1 MGDNRLVAQRAR
13 ALLATLV
20 LLAAAGCSGGGDDEQ
35 TTAAPA
41 AEPEPRWVRL
51 QPGGETSCARGGIYS
66 FWVRRADPA
75 KLVIFFQG
83 GGGCW
88 NAETCA
94 PGSEWFDD
102 AVDEGDNPLYQRG
115 IFDFDRPENPFRDWS
130 FVFIPYCTGDLH
142 TGTREFDWGVFTVRH
157 FGRTNAEAALTRTF
171 ERFRDPRQVLVTG
184 CSAGS
189 VGAAVHAAR
198 VLATYRRADVAVL
211 GDSLTL
217 PFARPLDLSA
227 AGGPRGFSPESVVR
241 GLAEDHPQATLARFN
256 YAADAVQQRF
266 DTAIQPSRTPFEQ
279 RLRASE
285 TRLKGLP
292 NYRSY
297 LACGTEHC
305 VLPDEAFYSLTV
317 DGARIRDWTADLA
330 AGEDVACPTCRG
342 R

>member
-1 MGDNRLVAQRAR
+1 MGDNRLVAVRSR
-13 ALLATLV
+13 ALLAAVV
-20 LLAAAGCSGGGDDEQ
+20 LLAAGCAGGDGSE
-35 TTAAPA
+35 TNV
-41 AEPEPRWVRL
+41 AETVTPEPRWVRL
-51 QPGGETSCARGGIYS
+51 QPGGATSCARGGSYS
-66 FWVRRADPA
+66 FWLRRADPA

-88 NAETCA
+88 DAETCA
-94 PGSEWFDD
+94 PGSDWFDD

-115 IFDFDRPENPFRDWS
+115 IFDFDRPDNPFRDWS
-130 FVFIPYCTGDLH
+130 FVFIPYCTGDIY
-142 TGTREFDWGVFTVRH
+142 TGTREFDHGFYTVRH
-157 FGRTNAEAALTRTF
+157 FGRTNAEAALARTF

-198 VLATYRRADVAVL
+198 VLATYRRVDVAVL

-217 PFARPLDLSA
+217 PFERPLDLSL
-227 AGGPRGFSPESVVR
+227 AGGPRGFSAESLMR
-241 GLAEDHPQATLARFN
+241 GLAQEYPEATFARFN
-256 YAADAVQQRF
+256 YASDAIQERF
-266 DTAIQPSRTPFEQ
+266 DTAVQPSQKPFED

-285 TRLKGLP
+285 ARLKQLA

-305 VLPDEAFYSLTV
+305 VLPDPAFYSLTV
-317 DGARIRDWTADLA
+317 GGVRVRDWAADLA
-330 AGEDVACPTCRG
+330 DGRDVGCPTCPG

>member
-1 MGDNRLVAQRAR
+1 MGDNRLVAGLAR
-13 ALLATLV
+13 ALLVAVT
-20 LLAAAGCSGGGDDEQ
+20 LLAAGCTGDDDAQ

-51 QPGGETSCARGGIYS
+51 QPGGATSCARGDPYS

-102 AVDEGDNPLYQRG
+102 AVDEGDNPLFQRG
-115 IFDFDRPENPFRDWS
+115 IFDFDRADNPFRDWS
-130 FVFIPYCTGDLH
+130 FVYVTYCTGDLY
-142 TGTREFDWGVFTVRH
+142 TGTRDFDHGVFTVRH
-157 FGRTNAEAALTRTF
+157 RGRTNAEAALDRTF
-171 ERFRDPRQVLVTG
+171 ARFRDPSRVLIAG

-198 VLATYRRADVAVL
+198 VLANYPSADVALL

-217 PFARPLDLSA
+217 PFARPLDLSPT
-227 AGGPRGFSPESVVR
+227 GGPSSLSAEVLMRD
-241 GLAEDHPQATLARFN
+241 LAQANPRATFARFN
-256 YAADAVQQRF
+256 YANDAIQRRF
-266 DTAIQPSRTPFEQ
+266 DAPIQPARTPFEQ
-279 RLRASE
+279 RLRAAE
-285 TRLKGLP
+285 TRLKKLA

-305 VLPDEAFYSLTV
+305 VLPADAFYSLTV
-317 DGARIRDWTADLA
+317 DGVRVRDWAANLTASR
-330 AGEDVACPTCRG
+330 DVGCPTCPAR
-342 R
+342 

>member
-1 MGDNRLVAQRAR
+1 MGDNRLVAHRAR
-13 ALLATLV
+13 LLLAALV
-20 LLAAAGCSGGGDDEQ
+20 LLAAGCSGGDDEQ
-35 TTAAPA
+35 TTAAPTVA
-41 AEPEPRWVRL
+41 PEPQWVRL
-51 QPGGETSCARGGIYS
+51 QPGGATSCARGGTYS

-88 NAETCA
+88 SAETCA
-94 PGSEWFDD
+94 PGSDWFDD
-102 AVDEGDNPLYQRG
+102 SVDEGDNPRYQRG
-115 IFDFDRPENPFRDWS
+115 IFDFDRRENPFRDWS
-130 FVFIPYCTGDLH
+130 FVFIPYCTGDIH
-142 TGTREFDWGVFTVRH
+142 TGTREFDHGVFSVRH
-157 FGRTNAEAALTRTF
+157 FGRTNADAALTRTF
-171 ERFRDPRQVLVTG
+171 ERFRDPRRVLVAG

-227 AGGPRGFSPESVVR
+227 AGGPRGFSAESLVR
-241 GLAEDHPQATLARFN
+241 GLAEDYPAATLGRFN
-256 YAADAVQQRF
+256 YAADAIQQRF
-266 DTAIQPSRTPFEQ
+266 DTAVQRPETPFEG

-285 TRLKGLP
+285 ERLKRLP

-305 VLPDEAFYSLTV
+305 VLPDDAFYSLTV
-317 DGARIRDWTADLA
+317 GGVRVRDWAADLA
-330 AGEDVACPTCRG
+330 AGRDVGCPTCRA